1 MKQQQRGGGGEQSRG
16 EWAEP
21 GVRKKHKDHSK
32 CRRTS
37 SRRGVSAF
45 GGEAH
50 DDTEERGHLQPSEGS
65 PWNPVVL

>member
-1 MKQQQRGGGGEQSRG
+1 M
-16 EWAEP
+16 
-21 GVRKKHKDHSK
+21 RKKRKDHSK
-32 CRRTS
+32 CRRTT

-65 PWNPVVL
+65 P